1 MTPFWI
7 LLFII
12 CLPKTGSIGEN
23 PADHGHYTH
32 DAAMISRLH
41 YAHHFWRQGHQTFS
55 GFIKARERPKK
66 KEGHERQRTKKTQG
80 RKKRKETE
88 KQRKKLRRPKTQTN
102 KKRNRETEEEA
113 AAIGQPS
120 ITIVI
125 AFAFTPQ
132 LHQPQ
137 QLFHTAAPE
146 LHLQQQ
152 LHQKRSIPGEDHS
165 RNKDERRAGEAGG
178 ARTETKK
185 KKNTGTKQGTDTRTE
200 RE

>member
-1 MTPFWI
+1 
-7 LLFII
+7 
-12 CLPKTGSIGEN
+12 
-23 PADHGHYTH
+23 
-32 DAAMISRLH
+32 MISRLH
-41 YAHHFWRQGHQTFS
+41 DAHHFWGQGHQTFS

-66 KEGHERQRTKKTQG
+66 KKKGTNGRERKKHG

-125 AFAFTPQ
+125 VFAFTPQ

-185 KKNTGTKQGTDTRTE
+185 KNTGTKQGTDTRTE